1 MKATKAITT
10 AGVGAAIVVGS
21 MLAVNLA
28 SAQTSQEDR
37 QAERASQLA
46 EKLGVESS
54 AVEAAFAELKEERR
68 AEREAARA
76 EFVAGL
82 VSDGTLTQAQ
92 ADQLT
97 AFKDEFKTEVEAL
110 KESGAERDEI
120 KAAMEENRAEIEA
133 WAEAEGLNLDDIR
146 PEKGEGRKGRRG

>member
-1 MKATKAITT
+1 MKATKALSTV
-10 AGVGAAIVVGS
+10 GVGAAIVVGS

-37 QAERASQLA
+37 QVERASQLA
-46 EKLGVESS
+46 EKLGVEVSE
-54 AVEAAFAELKEERR
+54 VEAAFAELKEERQ

-76 EFVAGL
+76 EFIAGL

-97 AFKDEFKTEVEAL
+97 EFKAEFKAEIEAL

-133 WAEAEGLNLDDIR
+133 WADAEGLNRDDSR